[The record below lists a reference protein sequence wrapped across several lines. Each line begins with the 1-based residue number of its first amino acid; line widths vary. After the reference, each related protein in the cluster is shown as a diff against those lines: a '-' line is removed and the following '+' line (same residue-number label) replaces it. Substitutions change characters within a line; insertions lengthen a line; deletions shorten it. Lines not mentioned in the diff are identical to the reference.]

1 MSEKPVHMNLDR
13 PHAHATHFPLKWT
26 ARHSARNTVELIGS
40 VYVWIMAAVFTLLMG
55 MWAIPVMMIGVPK
68 IAHNIARLWGRGLM
82 RLSGVRL
89 RVLNPE
95 KIYEAGPVIYLSN
108 HLSVVDI
115 PIFYEFLRTQFRW
128 ISKASLFKIPI
139 IGTAMKRAGYIS
151 VDRTDRRKA
160 MESLFEAA
168 KRIQEGSSVI
178 VFPEGTVGPHDGSM
192 LSFKKGSFV
201 LAKKSRVVLQPVT
214 LWGTQNV
221 MPDKQQRL
229 IHRFYRSNVDV
240 TVHDP
245 IFPEEYENLS
255 PDEISQKI
263 WVILD
268 KSLEKYRGVQQT
280 QAS

>member
-1 MSEKPVHMNLDR
+1 MSDKPSQLNLDR
-13 PHAHATHFPLKWT
+13 PHTDSGSSSVT
-26 ARHSARNTVELIGS
+26 SRARRGARNTIDLIGS
-40 VYVWIMAAVFTLLMG
+40 TYVWTMAAGFTLLMG
-55 MWAIPVMMIGVPK
+55 MWAIPVMMVGVPK

-89 RVLNPE
+89 RVFNRE
-95 KIYEAGPVIYLSN
+95 KVYEDGPVIYLSN

-192 LSFKKGSFV
+192 LPFKKGSFI

-221 MPDKQQRL
+221 MPDKQDKL
-229 IHRFYRSNVDV
+229 IHRFYRSTVDV

-245 IFPEEYENLS
+245 IFPEDYEDLS
-255 PDEISQKI
+255 PDEISRKI
-263 WVILD
+263 WEILD
-268 KSLEKYRGVQQT
+268 KSLEPYRDRQK
-280 QAS
+280 QAG

>member
-1 MSEKPVHMNLDR
+1 MSDKPSHLNLDM
-13 PHAHATHFPLKWT
+13 PHIEASRGST
-26 ARHSARNTVELIGS
+26 AGRTRQSARNVLELIGS
-40 VYVWIMAAVFTLLMG
+40 TYIWTMAAGFTLLMG
-55 MWAIPVMMIGVPK
+55 MWAIPVMMVGVPK

-89 RVLNPE
+89 RVFNRE
-95 KIYEAGPVIYLSN
+95 KVYEAGPVIYLSN

-151 VDRTDRRKA
+151 VDRTDRRKS

-192 LSFKKGSFV
+192 LPFKKGSFI

-221 MPDKQQRL
+221 MPDKQDKL
-229 IHRFYRSNVDV
+229 IHRFYRSTVDV
-240 TVHDP
+240 TIHDP

-255 PDEISQKI
+255 PEEISQK
-263 WVILD
+263 VYAILD
-268 KSLEKYRGVQQT
+268 KSLEQYRPAKETKAG
-280 QAS
+280 